1 MLKLYEI
8 AQEYMQLCEIVED
21 TDVDEQV
28 FEDTLAG
35 IEAELEEK
43 ADAYAVILANLD
55 NDTEKIDKEIER
67 LTKMKKI
74 LKSRSD
80 FLKRNLTDTMLL
92 MNKKKFK
99 TDIHSYS
106 ISKNAPSLN
115 ILDEAKIPEKYMIAQ
130 EPKLDRKALL
140 SDVKANPE
148 EFNGIAETKQ
158 TESLRIR

>member
-80 FLKRNLTDTMLL
+80 FLKRNLTNTMLL

-115 ILDEAKIPEKYMIAQ
+115 ILDEAKIPEKYMVAQ

-148 EFNGIAETKQ
+148 EFNGIC
-158 TESLRIR
+158 